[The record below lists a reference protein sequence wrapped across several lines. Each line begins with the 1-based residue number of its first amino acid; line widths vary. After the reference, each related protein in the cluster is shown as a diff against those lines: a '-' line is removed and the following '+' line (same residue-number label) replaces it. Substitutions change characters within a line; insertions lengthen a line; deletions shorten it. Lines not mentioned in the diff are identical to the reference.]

1 MEGITQS
8 LYLTKIPKSQTYS
21 VSSSNSPLSLY
32 SKASSIAFNS
42 STYQCF
48 LFQQH
53 GGGVIN
59 PIAKEK
65 GKLGAIHASEAT
77 TPTTNAT
84 GRWILEPIG
93 DGDTRHIGYKVAM
106 PGAYE
111 INSNEVTVGRV
122 PEKADLVIQVA
133 TVSGAHARIRKKE
146 DNLLVMD
153 LDSTNGTYVNEIRL
167 KPGVV
172 TAVSPGSFIT
182 FGDTNLAMFRVSKI
196 KDEKAAD
203 TTGEAEGESDNGDKS
218 DITET
223 S

>member
-1 MEGITQS
+1 MEALTKSI
-8 LYLTKIPKSQTYS
+8 YLTKIPKSQTYS
-21 VSSSNSPLSLY
+21 ISSSKSPLSLH
-32 SKASSIAFNS
+32 SKTTSVTFNS
-42 STYQCF
+42 STHHFHKCF
-48 LFQQH
+48 LFHQP

-65 GKLGAIHASEAT
+65 GKLGAIHASEAAT
-77 TPTTNAT
+77 TVTDAT

-111 INSNEVTVGRV
+111 ITSNEVTVGRV

-153 LDSTNGTYVNEIRL
+153 LDSTNGTYVNEKRL

-172 TAVSPGSFIT
+172 TSVSPGSFIT

-203 TTGEAEGESDNGDKS
+203 TTGETEGETEGESDNGD
-218 DITET
+218 I
-223 S
+223 